1 MQQKNDVKNLEGLE
15 MEIVM
20 LNGKIKLEKLGNTL
34 DEFEMNELEAKLNT
48 KIEVLEEKKKKQ
60 KKI

>member
-1 MQQKNDVKNLEGLE
+1 MKNLEGLE